1 MIITKECYDCGE
13 EISIPES
20 EVFDGIVARPIEG
33 EDGRYKKIWL
43 CEECRKDA
51 EEGGEIYEEDIDIV
65 DDYDEDDVEVD
76 P

>member
-1 MIITKECYDCGE
+1 MIIAKQCYDCGE
-13 EISIPES
+13 EISLPES
-20 EVFDGIVARPIEG
+20 DVFDGIVARPVED
-33 EDGRYKKIWL
+33 EDGKYIKIWL

-65 DDYDEDDVEVD
+65 DDIDENDDELD